1 MSKYGISD
9 LSSVQTNKGGKS
21 ELVLPQ
27 VLLDLF
33 DFKSVEGKWVT
44 FRLFGDIM
52 SFGNYW
58 IAGVNKQGVKKRFP
72 QACPSF
78 NYLTGQRE
86 SGKYDPWWEVEQHE
100 RNGSEDNK
108 SETVQFTRSFFINAI
123 VRSEQ
128 DNEPAKIRKTP
139 EEAESGF
146 KDKDSSSWTP
156 VKVLR
161 MPPSLLQKIQELKP
175 LNSVKF
181 KTGSIKCF
189 DVTHP
194 IYGRDIQVKFD
205 DSASPANKY
214 SIQLGMKRT
223 PLTEEEKEYLTYD
236 LDALY
241 YVPKE
246 EEVKRSFEVW
256 AKRSGYSKKVEDETE
271 DNFDMDKS
279 EEEDEAP
286 APVKKSLKKPAKK
299 IVQEDEDG
307 DDFDE
312 DDEDEEVDVA
322 LKKGSKKIKKVV
334 EEDDEEEEK
343 APVKKSAKRK
353 QEEDEEDIPDFDE
366 DEDEED
372 SEEEEDE
379 TPKKPAKKPVKKAPV
394 KKVVE
399 EEDEDDFEDDDN
411 SDEEEEEERPKKPV
425 KKPTKKPTKKPAKKV
440 AEDEDDFDFDDDEF

>member
-86 SGKYDPWWEVEQHE
+86 PGKYDPWWEVEQHE

-181 KTGSIKCF
+181 KNGSIKCF

-246 EEVKRSFEVW
+246 EEVKRSFELW

-286 APVKKSLKKPAKK
+286 TPVKKPLKKPAKK

-312 DDEDEEVDVA
+312 DDEDEEVDVP

-343 APVKKSAKRK
+343 TPVKKSAKRK

-379 TPKKPAKKPVKKAPV
+379 TPKKPVKKPVKKAPV

-399 EEDEDDFEDDDN
+399 EEDEDDFEDDDD
-411 SDEEEEEERPKKPV
+411 SDQEEEEERPKKPV
-425 KKPTKKPTKKPAKKV
+425 KKPTKKPAKKV
-440 AEDEDDFDFDDDEF
+440 ADEEDDFDFDDDEF

>member
-181 KTGSIKCF
+181 KNGSIKCF

-286 APVKKSLKKPAKK
+286 APVKKPVKKPAKK
-299 IVQEDEDG
+299 VVEDDE

-312 DDEDEEVDVA
+312 DDEDEEVDVP

-334 EEDDEEEEK
+334 EDDDEEEEK
-343 APVKKSAKRK
+343 APVKKSAKGK

-372 SEEEEDE
+372 EDFEEEEE
-379 TPKKPAKKPVKKAPV
+379 APKKPVKKPAKKSV

-399 EEDEDDFEDDDN
+399 EEDDEDDFEDDDD
-411 SDEEEEEERPKKPV
+411 SDDEEEEEERPKKPV
-425 KKPTKKPTKKPAKKV
+425 KKPTKKPAKKV
-440 AEDEDDFDFDDDEF
+440 ADDEDDFDFDDDEF

>member
-181 KTGSIKCF
+181 KNGSIKCF

-286 APVKKSLKKPAKK
+286 TPVKKPVKKPAKK
-299 IVQEDEDG
+299 IVQEDEDE

-312 DDEDEEVDVA
+312 DDEDEEDDVP

-379 TPKKPAKKPVKKAPV
+379 APKKPIKKPVKKAPV

-399 EEDEDDFEDDDN
+399 EEDDFEDDD

-425 KKPTKKPTKKPAKKV
+425 KKSTKKPAKKV
-440 AEDEDDFDFDDDEF
+440 VDDEDDFDFDDDEF

>member
-86 SGKYDPWWEVEQHE
+86 SGKYDPWWEVEQSE

-181 KTGSIKCF
+181 KNGSIKCF

-246 EEVKRSFEVW
+246 EEVKRSFELW

-286 APVKKSLKKPAKK
+286 TPVKKPVKKPAKK
-299 IVQEDEDG
+299 IVQEDEDE

-312 DDEDEEVDVA
+312 DDEDEEVDVP

-379 TPKKPAKKPVKKAPV
+379 APKKPIKKPAKKSV

-399 EEDEDDFEDDDN
+399 EEDDEDDFEDDD
-411 SDEEEEEERPKKPV
+411 SEDEEEEEERPKKPV
-425 KKPTKKPTKKPAKKV
+425 KKPTKKPAKK
-440 AEDEDDFDFDDDEF
+440 AADEEDDFDFDDDEF

>member
-86 SGKYDPWWEVEQHE
+86 SGKYDPWWEVEQSE

-181 KTGSIKCF
+181 KNGSIKCF

-246 EEVKRSFEVW
+246 EEVKRSFELW

-286 APVKKSLKKPAKK
+286 APAKKPVKKAPIKK
-299 IVQEDEDG
+299 VVEDDE

-312 DDEDEEVDVA
+312 DAEDEVPVKKSNKKVKKVVEDVDEDEE
-322 LKKGSKKIKKVV
+322 
-334 EEDDEEEEK
+334 
-343 APVKKSAKRK
+343 APVKKPTKRK
-353 QEEDEEDIPDFDE
+353 PAEDEEDIPDFDE

-372 SEEEEDE
+372 EDSEEEDE
-379 TPKKPAKKPVKKAPV
+379 APKKPVKKPAKKSV

-399 EEDEDDFEDDDN
+399 EEDDEDDFEDDD
-411 SDEEEEEERPKKPV
+411 SDDEEEEEERPKKPV
-425 KKPTKKPTKKPAKKV
+425 KKPTKKPAKKV
-440 AEDEDDFDFDDDEF
+440 ADEEDDFDFDDDEF

>member
-181 KTGSIKCF
+181 KNGSIKCF

-246 EEVKRSFEVW
+246 EEVKRSFELW

-286 APVKKSLKKPAKK
+286 APVKKPLKKPAKK

-312 DDEDEEVDVA
+312 DDEDEEVDVP

-343 APVKKSAKRK
+343 TPVKKSAKRK

-379 TPKKPAKKPVKKAPV
+379 TPKKPVKKPVKKAPV

-399 EEDEDDFEDDDN
+399 EEDEDDFEDDDD
-411 SDEEEEEERPKKPV
+411 SDQEEEEERPKKPV
-425 KKPTKKPTKKPAKKV
+425 KKPTKKPAKKV
-440 AEDEDDFDFDDDEF
+440 ADEEDDFDFDDDEF

>member
-181 KTGSIKCF
+181 KNGSIKCF

-286 APVKKSLKKPAKK
+286 APVKKPVKKPAKK
-299 IVQEDEDG
+299 VVEDDED
-307 DDFDE
+307 DF
-312 DDEDEEVDVA
+312 DEDEEVDVP

-334 EEDDEEEEK
+334 EDDDEEEEK
-343 APVKKSAKRK
+343 APVKKSVKGK

-379 TPKKPAKKPVKKAPV
+379 APKKPVKKPVKKAPV

-399 EEDEDDFEDDDN
+399 EEDEDDFEDDDD
-411 SDEEEEEERPKKPV
+411 SDEEEEEERPKKSV
-425 KKPTKKPTKKPAKKV
+425 KKPTKKPAKK
-440 AEDEDDFDFDDDEF
+440 AADEEDDFDFDDDEF

>member
-181 KTGSIKCF
+181 KNGSIKCF

-286 APVKKSLKKPAKK
+286 APVKKPVKKPAKK
-299 IVQEDEDG
+299 VVEDDED
-307 DDFDE
+307 DF
-312 DDEDEEVDVA
+312 DEDEEVDVP

-334 EEDDEEEEK
+334 EDDDEEEEK
-343 APVKKSAKRK
+343 APVKKSAKGK

-379 TPKKPAKKPVKKAPV
+379 APKKPVKKPVKKAPV

-399 EEDEDDFEDDDN
+399 EEDEDDFEDDDD
-411 SDEEEEEERPKKPV
+411 SDEEEEEERPKKSV
-425 KKPTKKPTKKPAKKV
+425 KKPTKKPAKK
-440 AEDEDDFDFDDDEF
+440 AADEEDDFDFDDDEF

>member
-181 KTGSIKCF
+181 KNGSIKCF

-246 EEVKRSFEVW
+246 EEVKRSFELW

-286 APVKKSLKKPAKK
+286 TPVKKPVKKPAKK
-299 IVQEDEDG
+299 LVEADE

-312 DDEDEEVDVA
+312 DDEDEEVDVP

-334 EEDDEEEEK
+334 EDDEEEEK
-343 APVKKSAKRK
+343 APVKKSAKGK

-379 TPKKPAKKPVKKAPV
+379 TPKKPVKKPVKKAPV

-399 EEDEDDFEDDDN
+399 EEDEDDFEDDD
-411 SDEEEEEERPKKPV
+411 SDQEEEEERPKKPV
-425 KKPTKKPTKKPAKKV
+425 KKPTKKPAKKV
-440 AEDEDDFDFDDDEF
+440 VDEEDDFDFDDDEF

>member
-181 KTGSIKCF
+181 KNGSIKCF

-246 EEVKRSFEVW
+246 EEVKRSFELW

-286 APVKKSLKKPAKK
+286 TPVKKPLKKPAKK

-312 DDEDEEVDVA
+312 DDEDEEVDVP

-343 APVKKSAKRK
+343 TPVKKSAKRK

-379 TPKKPAKKPVKKAPV
+379 TPKKPVKKPVKKAPV

-399 EEDEDDFEDDDN
+399 EEDEDDFEDDDD
-411 SDEEEEEERPKKPV
+411 SDQEEEEERPKKPV
-425 KKPTKKPTKKPAKKV
+425 KKPTKKPAKKV
-440 AEDEDDFDFDDDEF
+440 ADEEDDFDFDDDEF

>member
-86 SGKYDPWWEVEQHE
+86 SGKYDPWWEVEQSE

-181 KTGSIKCF
+181 KNGSIKCF

-246 EEVKRSFEVW
+246 EEVKRSFELW

-286 APVKKSLKKPAKK
+286 APVKKPLKKPAKK
-299 IVQEDEDG
+299 IVQEDEDE

-312 DDEDEEVDVA
+312 DDEDEEVDVP

-372 SEEEEDE
+372 EDSEEEEE
-379 TPKKPAKKPVKKAPV
+379 APKKPLKKPAKKSV

-399 EEDEDDFEDDDN
+399 EEDDEDDFEDDD
-411 SDEEEEEERPKKPV
+411 SDEEEEEERPKKSV
-425 KKPTKKPTKKPAKKV
+425 KKPTKKPAKKV
-440 AEDEDDFDFDDDEF
+440 AEEEDDFDFDDDEF

>member
-86 SGKYDPWWEVEQHE
+86 SGKYDPWWEVEQSE

-181 KTGSIKCF
+181 KNGSIKCF

-246 EEVKRSFEVW
+246 EEVKRSFELW

-286 APVKKSLKKPAKK
+286 APAKKPVKKAPIKK
-299 IVQEDEDG
+299 VVEDDE

-312 DDEDEEVDVA
+312 DAEDEVPVKKSNKKVKKVVEDVDEDEE
-322 LKKGSKKIKKVV
+322 
-334 EEDDEEEEK
+334 
-343 APVKKSAKRK
+343 APVKKPTKRK
-353 QEEDEEDIPDFDE
+353 PAEDEEDIPDFDE

-372 SEEEEDE
+372 EDSEEEEE
-379 TPKKPAKKPVKKAPV
+379 APKKPIKKPAKKSV

-399 EEDEDDFEDDDN
+399 EEDDEDDFEDDD
-411 SDEEEEEERPKKPV
+411 SDDEEEEEERPKKPV
-425 KKPTKKPTKKPAKKV
+425 KKPTKKSVKKV
-440 AEDEDDFDFDDDEF
+440 ADEEDDFDFDDDEF

>member
-181 KTGSIKCF
+181 KNGSIKCF

-286 APVKKSLKKPAKK
+286 APVKKPVKKPAKK
-299 IVQEDEDG
+299 VVEDDE

-312 DDEDEEVDVA
+312 DDEDEEVDVP

-334 EEDDEEEEK
+334 KDDDDEEEEK
-343 APVKKSAKRK
+343 APVKKSAKGK

-379 TPKKPAKKPVKKAPV
+379 APKKPVKKPVKKAPV

-399 EEDEDDFEDDDN
+399 EEDEDDFEDDDD
-411 SDEEEEEERPKKPV
+411 SDEEEEEERPKKSV
-425 KKPTKKPTKKPAKKV
+425 KKPTKKPAKK
-440 AEDEDDFDFDDDEF
+440 AADEEDDFDFDDDEF

>member
-86 SGKYDPWWEVEQHE
+86 SGKYDPWWEVEQSE

-181 KTGSIKCF
+181 KNGSIKCF

-246 EEVKRSFEVW
+246 EEVKRSFELW

-286 APVKKSLKKPAKK
+286 VPAKK
-299 IVQEDEDG
+299 PV
-307 DDFDE
+307 
-312 DDEDEEVDVA
+312 
-322 LKKGSKKIKKVV
+322 K
-334 EEDDEEEEK
+334 K

-372 SEEEEDE
+372 EDFEEEEE
-379 TPKKPAKKPVKKAPV
+379 APKKPVKKPAKKSV

-399 EEDEDDFEDDDN
+399 EEDDEDDFEDDDD
-411 SDEEEEEERPKKPV
+411 SDDEEEEEERPKKPV
-425 KKPTKKPTKKPAKKV
+425 KKPTKKPAKKV
-440 AEDEDDFDFDDDEF
+440 ADDEDDFDFDDDEF

>member
-181 KTGSIKCF
+181 KNGSIKCF

-379 TPKKPAKKPVKKAPV
+379 APKKPVKKPVKKAPV

-399 EEDEDDFEDDDN
+399 EEDEDDFEDDDD
-411 SDEEEEEERPKKPV
+411 SDEEEEEERPKKSV
-425 KKPTKKPTKKPAKKV
+425 KKPTKKPAKKV
-440 AEDEDDFDFDDDEF
+440 ADEEDDFDFDDDEF

>member
-181 KTGSIKCF
+181 KNGSIKCF

-286 APVKKSLKKPAKK
+286 APVKKPVKKPAKK
-299 IVQEDEDG
+299 VVEDDE

-312 DDEDEEVDVA
+312 DDEDEEVDVP

-334 EEDDEEEEK
+334 EDDDDDEEEEK
-343 APVKKSAKRK
+343 APVKKSAKGK

-379 TPKKPAKKPVKKAPV
+379 APKKPVKKPVKKAPV

-399 EEDEDDFEDDDN
+399 EEDEDDFEDDDD
-411 SDEEEEEERPKKPV
+411 SDEEEEEERPKKSV
-425 KKPTKKPTKKPAKKV
+425 KKPTKKPAKK
-440 AEDEDDFDFDDDEF
+440 AADEEDDFDFDDDEF

>member
-181 KTGSIKCF
+181 KNGSIKCF

-286 APVKKSLKKPAKK
+286 TPVKKPLKKPAKK

-312 DDEDEEVDVA
+312 DDEDEEVDVP

-334 EEDDEEEEK
+334 EDDDDEEEEK
-343 APVKKSAKRK
+343 TPVKKSAKRK

-379 TPKKPAKKPVKKAPV
+379 TPKKPVKKPVKKAPV

-399 EEDEDDFEDDDN
+399 EEDEDDFEDDDD
-411 SDEEEEEERPKKPV
+411 SDQEEEEERPKKPV
-425 KKPTKKPTKKPAKKV
+425 KKPTKKPAKKV
-440 AEDEDDFDFDDDEF
+440 VDEEDDFDFDDDEF

>member
-181 KTGSIKCF
+181 KNGSIKCF

-286 APVKKSLKKPAKK
+286 TPVKKPLKKPAKK

-312 DDEDEEVDVA
+312 DDEDEEVDVP

-343 APVKKSAKRK
+343 TPVKKSAKRK

-379 TPKKPAKKPVKKAPV
+379 TPKKPVKKPVKKAPV

-399 EEDEDDFEDDDN
+399 EEDEDDFEDDDD
-411 SDEEEEEERPKKPV
+411 SDQEEEEERPKKPV
-425 KKPTKKPTKKPAKKV
+425 KKPTKKPAKKV
-440 AEDEDDFDFDDDEF
+440 VDEEDDFDFDDDEF

>member
-181 KTGSIKCF
+181 KNGSIKCF

-286 APVKKSLKKPAKK
+286 APVKKPVKKPAKK
-299 IVQEDEDG
+299 VVEDDE

-312 DDEDEEVDVA
+312 DDEDEEVDVP

-334 EEDDEEEEK
+334 EDDEEEEK
-343 APVKKSAKRK
+343 APVKKSAKGK

-379 TPKKPAKKPVKKAPV
+379 APKKPVKKPVKKAPV

-399 EEDEDDFEDDDN
+399 EEDEDDFEDDDDF
-411 SDEEEEEERPKKPV
+411 DEEEEEERPKKSV
-425 KKPTKKPTKKPAKKV
+425 KKPTKKPAKK
-440 AEDEDDFDFDDDEF
+440 AADEEDDFDFDDDEF

>member
-181 KTGSIKCF
+181 KNGSIKCF

-246 EEVKRSFEVW
+246 EEVKRSFELW

-286 APVKKSLKKPAKK
+286 TPVKKPVKKPAKK
-299 IVQEDEDG
+299 LVEDDE

-312 DDEDEEVDVA
+312 DDEDEDEEVDVP

-334 EEDDEEEEK
+334 EDDDEEEEK

-379 TPKKPAKKPVKKAPV
+379 TPKKPVKKPVKKAPV

-399 EEDEDDFEDDDN
+399 EEDEDDFEDDDD
-411 SDEEEEEERPKKPV
+411 SDQEEEEERPKKPV
-425 KKPTKKPTKKPAKKV
+425 KKPTKKPAKKV
-440 AEDEDDFDFDDDEF
+440 ADEEDDFDFDDDEF

>member
-86 SGKYDPWWEVEQHE
+86 SGKYDPWWEVEQSE

-181 KTGSIKCF
+181 KNGSIKCF

-246 EEVKRSFEVW
+246 EEVKRSFELW

-286 APVKKSLKKPAKK
+286 APAKKPVKKAPIKK
-299 IVQEDEDG
+299 VVEDDE

-312 DDEDEEVDVA
+312 DAEDEIPVKKSNKKVKKVVEDVDEDEE
-322 LKKGSKKIKKVV
+322 
-334 EEDDEEEEK
+334 
-343 APVKKSAKRK
+343 APVKKPTKRK
-353 QEEDEEDIPDFDE
+353 PAEDEEDIPDFDE

-372 SEEEEDE
+372 EDFEEEEE
-379 TPKKPAKKPVKKAPV
+379 APKKPVKKPAKKSV

-399 EEDEDDFEDDDN
+399 EEDDEDDFEDDD
-411 SDEEEEEERPKKPV
+411 SDDEEEEEERPKKPV
-425 KKPTKKPTKKPAKKV
+425 KKPTKKPAKKV
-440 AEDEDDFDFDDDEF
+440 ADDEDDFDFDDDEF